1 MPYSTASLSGKE
13 SGRRREGARGEG
25 KKGDFKKGRMSA
37 DREGQGGVAEK
48 EKRCKRGMEEREGV
62 KAKEGEQNKVNQFND
77 P

>member
-13 SGRRREGARGEG
+13 SERRREGARGEG
-25 KKGDFKKGRMSA
+25 RKGDFKKGRTSA
-37 DREGQGGVAEK
+37 DREGQGDAEK
-48 EKRCKRGMEEREGV
+48 EKRCKRGMEEREGA